1 MGTSSSICSEHFE
14 VGSFEETS
22 RIKRLKKAAVPTI
35 FKFLNGSNG
44 NGNGNIINGTGK
56 VRELSHKTLN

>member
-35 FKFLNGSNG
+35 FNFLNGSNG
-44 NGNGNIINGTGK
+44 NGGTITNGTGK
-56 VRELSHKTLN
+56 VRKLSPET